1 MTKFHEFT
9 LRYPLPD
16 AASAAARLMARVG
29 DEYEAVTTNVR
40 AIVGDGVEVVDR
52 VVRREDRTPAL
63 KPPVPVESIAGAPAA
78 AAPQE
83 PAASG
88 GNGVAGADDHPQAPA
103 AATGKPARAGRHAEA
118 AAA

>member
-1 MTKFHEFT
+1 MTRFHEFT

-63 KPPVPVESIAGAPAA
+63 KPSVPVESIAGAHAG

-83 PAASG
+83 PATSG
-88 GNGVAGADDHPQAPA
+88 TEADEPANAPVHPAVPPAPRL
-103 AATGKPARAGRHAEA
+103 TRGKGHAEA